1 MVSRWR
7 NVLVYDPTSLPSTCS
22 EHGLRVLLP
31 LSFFLS
37 FFLPVP
43 SRRGTSLRNR
53 GATGPS
59 LPCWRTIA
67 SRCSIDPL
75 DRAREEVAVGNLFI
89 LISVRHKLPTR
100 GEEWRK
106 SKASTAKRAVLLCQL
121 LGDPRVYAINVICTP
136 AWNFKRYS

>member
-1 MVSRWR
+1 MAKRPRVRS
-7 NVLVYDPTSLPSTCS
+7 NFPT
-22 EHGLRVLLP
+22 EHVFRARPPGASP
-31 LSFFLS
+31 PFFLSFFLS